1 MSNSRRNFLKKASI
15 LAMPVVTISNSSYAA
30 DCCDKPVRWDKECD
44 VVVLGAGGAGLHAA
58 IQAHDAGGGWSY
70 AINLQIHIFLLQH
83 FVEVYF
89 RLLIAENSAM
99 KTFMML
105 LKSLL
110 KICCNT
116 AAIGQIL
123 ICCVRTHVILE
134 LFLIG

>member
-58 IQAHDAGGGWSY
+58 IQAH
-70 AINLQIHIFLLQH
+70 

-116 AAIGQIL
+116 AVIGQIL